1 MAFESLGHSSP
12 VPAFEALLDRVPNE
26 LIEAEP
32 RHELIRGAPVV
43 LEHRLG
49 KLSPGS
55 QERRDHADSLMQWSA
70 TPQMAEHEQGS

>member
-12 VPAFEALLDRVPNE
+12 VPAFEALLDRVPDE
-26 LIEAEP
+26 LVETES

-43 LEHRLG
+43 LEHRLR

-55 QERRDHADSLMQWSA
+55 QERWDHADALMQWSA
-70 TPQMAEHEQGS
+70 TPQMAKHEEGS